1 MIGNLL
7 KWRQLKGNNLLK
19 DLRIGNCFNDTD
31 YKIPNYQG
39 VCFNLANWSPNFQF
53 RVQIKAKYKIVDGKM
68 IIKITRLNKLTN
80 GKKAKQERSYDSD

>member
-31 YKIPNYQG
+31 YKISNYQG
-39 VCFNLANWSPNFQF
+39 VCFNLANWSPNLQF
-53 RVQIKAKYKIVDGKM
+53 RVEIKAKYKIVDGKM